1 MKELFEYLRN
11 NTLFKVL
18 LSVILGLLSSVT
30 IVFLY
35 GIFVGGDYLTYS
47 YLMYIVVFSLF
58 SSCLISVF
66 LFGKDFW
73 NKKYG
78 KEIFLVI
85 LVAYVALNF
94 LLYPSLNKLTASKEF
109 SEYETEITEC
119 RFYQKSIIREV
130 FFINSE
136 NKTVKTKYYDKMI
149 YLDDELMPETNGR
162 MIVRESMGGF
172 NLKIYDNIRAVS
184 SRIRT
189 HLYESFLL
197 S

>member
-66 LFGKDFW
+66 FVW
-73 NKKYG
+73 
-78 KEIFLVI
+78 
-85 LVAYVALNF
+85 
-94 LLYPSLNKLTASKEF
+94 
-109 SEYETEITEC
+109 
-119 RFYQKSIIREV
+119 
-130 FFINSE
+130 
-136 NKTVKTKYYDKMI
+136 
-149 YLDDELMPETNGR
+149 
-162 MIVRESMGGF
+162 
-172 NLKIYDNIRAVS
+172 
-184 SRIRT
+184 
-189 HLYESFLL
+189 
-197 S
+197 

>member
-18 LSVILGLLSSVT
+18 LSVIWGLLSSVT

-78 KEIFLVI
+78 KEIFLGI

-119 RFYQKSIIREV
+119 RFYPKSIIREV

-172 NLKIYDNIRAVS
+172 NLKIYEIRE
-184 SRIRT
+184 IT
-189 HLYESFLL
+189 YEPYQAE
-197 S
+197 

>member
-66 LFGKDFW
+66 LFGKDF
-73 NKKYG
+73 
-78 KEIFLVI
+78 
-85 LVAYVALNF
+85 
-94 LLYPSLNKLTASKEF
+94 
-109 SEYETEITEC
+109 
-119 RFYQKSIIREV
+119 
-130 FFINSE
+130 
-136 NKTVKTKYYDKMI
+136 
-149 YLDDELMPETNGR
+149 
-162 MIVRESMGGF
+162 
-172 NLKIYDNIRAVS
+172 
-184 SRIRT
+184 
-189 HLYESFLL
+189 
-197 S
+197 